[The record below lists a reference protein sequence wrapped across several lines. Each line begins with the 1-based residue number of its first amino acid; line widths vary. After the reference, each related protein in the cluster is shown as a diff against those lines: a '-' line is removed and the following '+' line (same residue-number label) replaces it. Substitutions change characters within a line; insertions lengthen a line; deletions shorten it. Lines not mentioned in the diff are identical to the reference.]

1 MNITFRQLRLFL
13 ALADSGSV
21 SAAARR
27 MHVTQPTASMQL
39 KEITQQVG
47 IPLYEVV
54 GRKLSLTEVGKRLAE
69 TARDITHCWESFEQ
83 EIDAFQ
89 GLTRGKIR
97 VAVVSTAKYFMP
109 RLVGSFCKLHPSID
123 VALEILN
130 RDSVVELLRDNR
142 DDFYIMSM
150 PPGDIEL
157 TDESFMQNPIV
168 VIASIGDP
176 LSKAKSLGLND
187 LAKHRFILREKGSG
201 TRMAA
206 DQHFRAVRFRPDIRL
221 ELGSNE
227 AIKES
232 VAGGLGLGVLSRHAL
247 HGHEGEHG
255 VRILHVKGFPLA
267 SAWHIVHP
275 SAKRLSPLAQAFK
288 QHILTEVAKS

>member
-130 RDSVVELLRDNR
+130 RDSVVERLRDNR

-247 HGHEGEHG
+247 HGHDGERG